1 VKVVLQL
8 LKFVA
13 LNAGYWTS
21 IFALY
26 NRAV

>member
-1 VKVVLQL
+1 VLQL

-26 NRAV
+26 KRAV